1 MSTRYKAG
9 YIRHMSAL
17 PDRHSLRA
25 HPLDG
30 AMLFFQPS
38 TGLHVRVGGEATR
51 TLRRSAPRV
60 VAFGITNRCNLSCDF
75 CSRDR
80 AMPSRWTRAGALA
93 VLRELD
99 AAGVL
104 EVAFGGGEPFLFPE
118 FLELLQDLHQQTQ
131 LALNVTTNGTRI
143 DAHTAAALKPL
154 VGVVRLSI
162 YPDNPWRKAADHLSR
177 AGVGWG
183 ANVLVDGPCLAT
195 LPDLLTELQ
204 QLGGG
209 DVSLL
214 RYVGPDPGLR
224 LSPEHHRR
232 LDQIIAESPLPTRIS
247 VCFGPQLH
255 APLLFAG
262 ADGSGDC
269 GAGRDFLSISANGG
283 VRACSFQD
291 REFPATS
298 GAEILE
304 IWRSQGQALGEA
316 SLRPGCARAEG
327 RLPPEDL
334 SGVRIWRSFSGNNS
348 GECLMVARFS
358 AVADAARYLNDLL
371 PGYQPEAAM
380 PPEWQQ
386 LLAAEGLGAAPYGEC
401 PQELVAVGRSVF
413 ALGYGLDDLY
423 APLRSLA
430 WKRGAEVEPGGF
442 HLHDHPQWVFAVRA
456 RDGDDAEVQRALFQS
471 PHMVARRHGSWIFGL
486 APLGSLAGL
495 EPGRKEDGLAADAAA
510 LATLVAGRP
519 HALSL
524 LAVPADDAALLAAL
538 QREHQ
543 TPEEYRRAFI
553 RFLVATSEA
562 DATRFAAGLD
572 GPVLRVGSVL
582 LVEPPFGK
590 RLAVGASMRGA
601 RVAILRSRRCRVDL
615 LLSRAAPQMRLKLPP
630 LDPEPLA
637 AKLRDLLR
645 QRGCREEQVQ
655 VRTGVRVAG
664 GWLVVD
670 SDTPDRVAQAA
681 DHLAQEEGLK
691 LWIGVGECDPL
702 ARALWRLRE
711 EVEADRR

>member
-1 MSTRYKAG
+1 MRYKAG
-9 YIRHMSAL
+9 YIQYMSAL

-38 TGLHVRVGGEATR
+38 TGLHVRVGSAATR
-51 TLRRSAPRV
+51 TQRRRAPRV
-60 VAFGITNRCNLSCDF
+60 VAFGITNRCNLSCGF

-80 AMPSRWTRAGALA
+80 ALPSRWTRAGALA
-93 VLRELD
+93 ALRELD

-118 FLELLQDLHQQTQ
+118 FLELLQDLHQQTR
-131 LALNVTTNGTRI
+131 LALNVTTNGSRI
-143 DAHTAAALKPL
+143 DAQMAAALKPL
-154 VGVVRLSI
+154 VGVVRLSV

-183 ANVLVDGPCLAT
+183 ANVLVDGPSLAT
-195 LPDLLTELQ
+195 LPALLTELQ
-204 QLGGG
+204 QLGSG

-224 LSPEHHRR
+224 LSPEHHRH

-304 IWRSQGQALGEA
+304 IWRSQGQALGQA
-316 SLRPGCARAEG
+316 SPRPGCARAEG

-386 LLAAEGLGAAPYGEC
+386 LLAAEGLAAGPYGEC
-401 PQELVAVGRSVF
+401 PREMVAVGRSVF
-413 ALGYGLDDLY
+413 ALGYGVDDLFTS
-423 APLRSLA
+423 LRSLA
-430 WKRGAEVEPGGF
+430 WKRGAEVAPRGI
-442 HLHDHPQWVFAVRA
+442 HLHEHPRLVFAIRA
-456 RDGDDAEVQRALFQS
+456 KNGDDAEQQITTFRS
-471 PHMVARRHGSWIFGL
+471 PQLTIRRHGDWIFGL
-486 APLGSLAGL
+486 GLLGSLAGL
-495 EPGRKEDGLAADAAA
+495 DPRQKADGLAADAAA
-510 LATLVAGRP
+510 LTTVAAGRP
-519 HALSL
+519 HALTLAAFPVSDQDL
-524 LAVPADDAALLAAL
+524 LASL
-538 QREHQ
+538 QRFNEV
-543 TPEEYRRAFI
+543 PEEHRRAFL
-553 RFLVATSEA
+553 RFLGPTGKA
-562 DATRFAAGLD
+562 DAARFAAGLES
-572 GPVLRVGSVL
+572 PVLQVGSVL

-590 RLAVGASMRGA
+590 RLAVGASQRGA
-601 RVAILRSRRCRVDL
+601 SVQVLSSRRCSVKVMFIRPNPKML
-615 LLSRAAPQMRLKLPP
+615 RKLPP
-630 LDPEPLA
+630 VDAGPLVQ
-637 AKLRDLLR
+637 KLQDLLR
-645 QRGCREEQVQ
+645 QRGCREEK
-655 VRTGVRVAG
+655 VRLKMDDHSIAPL
-664 GWLVVD
+664 LVVE
-670 SDTPDRVAQAA
+670 SDTPGLVLQAA
-681 DHLAQEEGLK
+681 EVLATTEGLN
-691 LWIGVGECDPL
+691 LWTDLEDCNPL
-702 ARALWRLRE
+702 SRLLRQLHE
-711 EVEADRR
+711 EVSSAPR